1 MSQSGSGNGIMLVM
15 AVFGLFVAFVA
26 GDLFG
31 FYSTPISSPIANMIA
46 DTVGGQE
53 FALGDG

>member
-1 MSQSGSGNGIMLVM
+1 MSQSGSGNGIMLVIA
-15 AVFGLFVAFVA
+15 AVGLFVAFIA

-31 FYSTPISSPIANMIA
+31 FYTTPISGPIADMIM